1 MIFILPP
8 FTPYFGGELYKSSRL
23 FTLLAEVDFRS
34 STIWD
39 NDIELLRPLII
50 MFVAG
55 TPMILTLSPSFTN
68 PGISPKI
75 SNAVFTGLAMI
86 KLGTSKDKASS
97 VTVTKGRSEVT

>member
-1 MIFILPP
+1 M
-8 FTPYFGGELYKSSRL
+8 
-23 FTLLAEVDFRS
+23 
-34 STIWD
+34 
-39 NDIELLRPLII
+39 
-50 MFVAG
+50 
-55 TPMILTLSPSFTN
+55 PMILTLSPSFTN